1 MSSMSKETK
10 ERLKKETEEL
20 AGKFE
25 RLEKFIGSEKFDSL
39 REVSQHLLLEQHDAM
54 GKYLNI
60 LRCRLDLDDLE
71 KLSETTN
78 GN

>member
-1 MSSMSKETK
+1 MASMSKETK
-10 ERLKKETEEL
+10 ERLKKEAEEL

-25 RLEKFIGSEKFDSL
+25 RLEKFIGSEKFDSI

-60 LRCRLDLDDLE
+60 LKCRLDLDDLE
-71 KLSETTN
+71 KLSETAN